1 MLDQPVI
8 VRWKIAL
15 NLRGLETLKGKLNMG
30 FIESRG
36 NSIVLNIDQFKITLI
51 IFFKKKGK
59 EEIFNVNFSIRST
72 NILV

>member
-8 VRWKIAL
+8 IRWKIAL

-51 IFFKKKGK
+51 IFF
-59 EEIFNVNFSIRST
+59 
-72 NILV
+72 